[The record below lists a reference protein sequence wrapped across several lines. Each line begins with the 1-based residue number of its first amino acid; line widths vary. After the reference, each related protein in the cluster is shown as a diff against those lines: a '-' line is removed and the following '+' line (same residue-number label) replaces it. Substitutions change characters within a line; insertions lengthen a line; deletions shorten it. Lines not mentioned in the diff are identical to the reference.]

1 MPFATN
7 DLPSP
12 TTMANRVPRDK
23 RRLRVVHVAQQ
34 LQIGG
39 MEKLLVEFAR
49 HVDRQRFD
57 LRFLSLS
64 SRGGVAEEI
73 AACGWP
79 VTALEE
85 LNGLRPALIWRL
97 ARIFRRERVDVV
109 HTHNIK
115 PHLYSVPAA
124 KLAGVPAVIQT
135 RHGQSYQ
142 ASWRR
147 ITAFRL
153 AALFTNYVVCVSHD
167 SRARSARL
175 GIARQKLCT
184 VWNGIDIASFPY
196 QGPSPQGPVVTV
208 ARLSPE
214 KDIPTLIRAAAL
226 AAARNPSF
234 RLEIAG
240 DGPCQE
246 ELERLVAD
254 LGLSGHVR
262 LLGKITDVP
271 GLLARSSLFVLPS
284 LTEGVSLTLLE
295 AMAAGLPVVATAVGG
310 TPEVVLEGKTGWL
323 VAPGNPEAMA
333 ARMCQ
338 VLDNPALG
346 QSMGR
351 QGHERVKEHFDVRRM
366 VREYEALY
374 EQCVFG

>member
-1 MPFATN
+1 
-7 DLPSP
+7 
-12 TTMANRVPRDK
+12 MANSVPREK
-23 RRLRVVHVAQQ
+23 RRLRVLHVAQQ

-57 LRFLSLS
+57 LHFLSLS

-79 VTALEE
+79 VTALDEP
-85 LNGLRPALIWRL
+85 NGLRPGLVWRL
-97 ARIFRRERVDVV
+97 ARIFHREHVDVV

-124 KLAGVPAVIQT
+124 RLAAVPAVIQT

-153 AALFTNYVVCVSHD
+153 ATLFTDHVVCVSQD
-167 SRARSARL
+167 SRQRSARL
-175 GIARQKLCT
+175 GIARRKLCT
-184 VWNGIDIASFPY
+184 VWNGIDIARFPY
-196 QGPSPQGPVVTV
+196 QGPCAGGPVVTV

-214 KDIPTLIRAAAL
+214 KDMQTLIRAAAI
-226 AAARNPSF
+226 AVARIPSF
-234 RLEIAG
+234 RLEVAG
-240 DGPCQE
+240 DGPCFA
-246 ELERLVAD
+246 ELEQLAAA
-254 LGLSGHVR
+254 LGVRGQVR
-262 LLGKITDVP
+262 LLGKVEDVP
-271 GLLARSSLFVLPS
+271 GLLARASLFVLPS
-284 LTEGVSLTLLE
+284 LTEGISLTLLE

-323 VAPGNPEAMA
+323 VTPGDAEALA
-333 ARMCQ
+333 ARMCG
-338 VLDNPALG
+338 VLESPALG
-346 QSMGR
+346 LAMGR
-351 QGHERVKEHFDVRRM
+351 CGHDRVEQHFDVRRM
-366 VREYEALY
+366 VRQYEDLY
-374 EQCVFG
+374 QQSVFG